1 MPNYRRNHRQAPLVV
16 SLLLLAALLSIV
28 LAACGGG
35 SDSTS
40 SSAGSSSNDSETSQ
54 ETSVSDSESTGAA
67 ANGVDVAQ
75 VEKKLAP
82 ALHPPKT
89 VPLLTEAL
97 KHLPTGKTIE
107 YLECSAIP
115 CKVIGEGLKNA
126 ASIIGMKFSTVQ
138 AGATPESFQAA
149 AQQAVEDNPDVV
161 MMPAIDPDVVKK
173 QLEEM
178 KAEGIV
184 TALWAT
190 RPPAKGLIDVFLLR
204 PKEYYEAG
212 AAVARYAILHS
223 NGEANMLYFN
233 QSVWTFAPYYGEG
246 VQKTLEAE
254 CPKCSFS
261 ETDTLP
267 EENGAKLPAKVAS
280 EVQANPSVNWVT
292 FAYGAMNLGVP
303 EALQAAELSGQVQLI
318 SAEAQANNLEYL
330 KSGAEVANDASD
342 REMEPA
348 FYAIDGVAR
357 VLAGQKLPDYE
368 QLNTFWFIS
377 PKEVEE
383 LNPAEPYHS
392 IPDFQQQFEKVWGLN

>member
-1 MPNYRRNHRQAPLVV
+1 
-16 SLLLLAALLSIV
+16 
-28 LAACGGG
+28 
-35 SDSTS
+35 
-40 SSAGSSSNDSETSQ
+40 
-54 ETSVSDSESTGAA
+54 
-67 ANGVDVAQ
+67 VDVAAI
-75 VEKKLAP
+75 EKKLAP
-82 ALHPPKT
+82 ALKPPKK
-89 VPLLTEAL
+89 VPLLTEPL
-97 KHLPTGKTIE
+97 KQLPKGKTAE

-126 ASIIGMKFSTVQ
+126 AKIIGMKFSTVQ

-149 AQQAVEDNPDVV
+149 AQQAVEDKPDVV
-161 MMPAIDPDVVKK
+161 LMPAIDPDVVKK

-190 RPPAKGLIDVFLLR
+190 RPPAPGLINVFLLR

-212 AAVARYAILHS
+212 SAVARYAILHS
-223 NGEANMLYFN
+223 NGEANMLFFN

-267 EENGAKLPAKVAS
+267 EEVGTSLPNKVVS
-280 EVQANPSVNWVT
+280 EVQANPSINWLT
-292 FAYGAMNLGVP
+292 FAYGAMDLGVP
-303 EALQAAELSGQVQLI
+303 QALQAAELSEQVELI

-330 KSGAEVANDASD
+330 KSGEEVANDNGD
-342 REMEPA
+342 RELEPA

-368 QLNTFWFIS
+368 KLKAFWFIS
-377 PKEVEE
+377 PEEVEK
-383 LNPAEPYHS
+383 LNPKEPYHP
-392 IPDFQQQFEKVWGLN
+392 IPDFQEQFEKLWGLK